1 MLSCA
6 LYEVTTRPEYI
17 RPLRDEVE
25 EMLSQDGWT
34 KEGISK
40 LHKMDSFF
48 KEIHRCYDLNI
59 CTRQFGC
66 LLAVDT
72 DLSRGPL
79 SWILQCILV
88 DAP

>member
-6 LYEVTTRPEYI
+6 LYEVTTRPEYMQ
-17 RPLRDEVE
+17 PLRDEVE
-25 EMLSQDGWT
+25 EMLCQDGWT

-59 CTRQFGC
+59 CARHFGC
-66 LLAVDT
+66 LNCK
-72 DLSRGPL
+72 R
-79 SWILQCILV
+79 
-88 DAP
+88 